1 MNFPHQLSS
10 ALIYDDHK
18 LFAQSF
24 ASFLERLGVF
34 QQVRNAGSE
43 DDVVRNLVSL
53 STEGY
58 VYFFLDYRIGEGN
71 ALHLLNDARRIS
83 RKIKVIV
90 ITSMTRPA
98 TIVNML
104 SYKPDAM
111 ISKSSGANVI
121 TECLEAIAGKR
132 QYICPEM
139 STLISTFDA
148 SKNAKQVFS
157 QREIEILS
165 LFDKGLSII
174 EAADAAHLSRYTI
187 VNHRSNMMKKSGT
200 KSIVELLAYARRNG
214 IL

>member
-1 MNFPHQLSS
+1 MSFPDQLSS

-34 QQVRNAGSE
+34 QQVRNAGNE
-43 DDVVRNLVSL
+43 DEAVRALVSL
-53 STEGY
+53 AAEGH
-58 VYFFLDYRIGEGN
+58 VYFFLDYQIGESN

-90 ITSMTRPA
+90 ITSLIRPA
-98 TIVNML
+98 TINNML

-121 TECLEAIAGKR
+121 TECLEAIAKKQ
-132 QYICPEM
+132 QYVCPAM
-139 STLISTFDA
+139 YQIISTFDTA
-148 SKNAKQVFS
+148 KNEKQTFS

-174 EAADAAHLSRYTI
+174 EAADTAHLSRYTI